1 MSSLLNSPAVGVKK
15 GDAASEILGAFIDTN
30 PSLELAMTNEA
41 RAAKQ
46 PKGMGAADAI
56 DPTR

>member
-1 MSSLLNSPAVGVKK
+1 MSSLLNSPAVGIKK
-15 GDAASEILGAFIDTN
+15 GEAATEILGAFIDTN
-30 PSLELAMTNEA
+30 PALEHNMTAEA
-41 RAAKQ
+41 KAAKT

>member
-1 MSSLLNSPAVGVKK
+1 MSSRLNSLAVGIQK
-15 GDAASEILGAFIDTN
+15 GEGAAEILGAFIDTN
-30 PSLELAMTNEA
+30 PSLELNMTAEA

-46 PKGMGAADAI
+46 PKGMNASDAI

>member
-15 GDAASEILGAFIDTN
+15 GEAASEILGAFIDTN
-30 PSLELAMTNEA
+30 PSLELNMTAEA

-46 PKGMGAADAI
+46 PKGMNASDAI